1 MAKATDRAGRRPWGG
16 LEDEVLAVLW
26 AATGPVTATAV
37 QNELG
42 GDLAYGTITTILGRL
57 RAKGL
62 VVRSQVGRT
71 YEYAPAQDAASHT
84 ASRMHSLLVS
94 RGDRAAVLAR
104 FVSELSPEE
113 ERLLQAVLRD
123 LTEPDESSDGAA
135 SAGDL
140 PRSAV
145 PHESVRVESVPVGS
159 VPVES
164 VSVESVSVE
173 SVPRE
178 SIGAGAQAIDESDAM
193 AAAGQMGRAT
203 ASAGFTEPAER

>member
-1 MAKATDRAGRRPWGG
+1 MTKATDRSGRRPWGG

-26 AATGPVTATAV
+26 AASGPVTATAV
-37 QNELG
+37 QTELG

-71 YEYAPAQDAASHT
+71 YEYAPAPDAASHT

-123 LTEPDESSDGAA
+123 LTETDGSSDGSSSPRDVPRSTVLSESIATGTQMIDGPDAMA
-135 SAGDL
+135 SAGQ
-140 PRSAV
+140 
-145 PHESVRVESVPVGS
+145 
-159 VPVES
+159 
-164 VSVESVSVE
+164 
-173 SVPRE
+173 
-178 SIGAGAQAIDESDAM
+178 I
-193 AAAGQMGRAT
+193 GRAS

>member
-26 AATGPVTATAV
+26 AASGPVTATAV

-123 LTEPDESSDGAA
+123 LTEPDEASDGAA
-135 SAGDL
+135 SAGDV
-140 PRSAV
+140 PPSAV
-145 PHESVRVESVPVGS
+145 PPESMRHELVPHELVPEESVRHESVA
-159 VPVES
+159 
-164 VSVESVSVE
+164 
-173 SVPRE
+173 
-178 SIGAGAQAIDESDAM
+178 AGTQAVDGSDAM